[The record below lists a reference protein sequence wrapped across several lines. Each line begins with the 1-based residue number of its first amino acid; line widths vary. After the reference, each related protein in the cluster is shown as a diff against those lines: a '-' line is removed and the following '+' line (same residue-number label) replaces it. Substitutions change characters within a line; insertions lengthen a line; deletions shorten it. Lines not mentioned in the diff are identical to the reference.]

1 MGRRK
6 LFNREQ
12 VLAKALPVFWQNGYA
27 HTTVQD
33 LEAATG
39 VNKSGLYGEFSGKE
53 DLFLA
58 SLQYYMAHR
67 GGAERLSRLPLGW
80 DNVQSF
86 LELALTRPDGQ
97 RGCFVVNSLRE
108 VAVLPAQA
116 ATLLNA
122 SRARLTALLEHNLAA
137 ETTRLPTA
145 ALADLA
151 LTFYTGLSLE
161 QNVAISSE
169 AGQARIA
176 SMMTLLRAA

>member
-1 MGRRK
+1 MGRKK

-12 VLAKALPVFWQNGYA
+12 VLARAMPVFWRNGYA

-67 GGAERLSRLPLGW
+67 GGAERLSRQPLGW
-80 DNVQSF
+80 DNVQHF
-86 LELALTRPDGQ
+86 LELGLTRPDEQ

-108 VAVLPAQA
+108 VAVLPGEA
-116 ATLLNA
+116 ASLLTA
-122 SRARLTALLEHNLAA
+122 SRARLTALLEQNLAA
-137 ETTRLPTA
+137 EKTLLAPP
-145 ALADLA
+145 ALALLV
-151 LTFYTGLSLE
+151 LTFYTGLCME
-161 QNVAISSE
+161 QNVAATVE
-169 AGQARIA
+169 EGAARIA
-176 SMMTLLRAA
+176 AIMAVLRAA

>member
-1 MGRRK
+1 MGRKK

-12 VLAKALPVFWQNGYA
+12 VLDKALPVFWRNGYA

-33 LEAATG
+33 LEVATG

-86 LELALTRPDGQ
+86 LELSLTRPYEQ

-108 VAVLPAQA
+108 VAVLPEQA
-116 ATLLNA
+116 ATLLAA
-122 SRARLTALLEHNLAA
+122 SRARLTNLLEQNLAA
-137 ETTRLPTA
+137 VGTATPPAVLA
-145 ALADLA
+145 ALV
-151 LTFYTGLSLE
+151 LTFYTGLSME
-161 QNVAISSE
+161 QNVATSVEDGE
-169 AGQARIA
+169 ARVATFMG
-176 SMMTLLRAA
+176 MLRAA